1 MHPDTDTRGFAA
13 LNQQSEELRKQLV
26 TSIATL
32 KCIHHADHT
41 SPRGPLASHDDDKIM
56 FPASIVP
63 RARTQAIFYGR
74 KSTIASIEEHFAA
87 DPNSTSLLSV
97 LLHGT
102 GGVGKTETALHF
114 VHERSH
120 HDIVLWI
127 QCGTPSSLTSSMTEI
142 AKRLFFPG
150 SESPGSDESNLNNLN
165 KWMNK
170 QTLQSR

>member
-1 MHPDTDTRGFAA
+1 MGFTAVTQ
-13 LNQQSEELRKQLV
+13 LFEELRKQLV
-26 TSIATL
+26 TSFATL
-32 KCIHHADHT
+32 KCINHVGRI
-41 SPRGPLASHDDDKIM
+41 SPSPLVSHDDDKIW
-56 FPASIVP
+56 FPVSIIP

-74 KSTIASIEEHFAA
+74 KSTLASIEEHFAA

-127 QCGTPSSLTSSMTEI
+127 QCDTPSSLTSSITEI
-142 AKRLFFPG
+142 AKRLCFPG
-150 SESPGSDESNLNNLN
+150 SESPGSDERNLNNFH

-170 QTLQSR
+170 QALQSKGSVTA